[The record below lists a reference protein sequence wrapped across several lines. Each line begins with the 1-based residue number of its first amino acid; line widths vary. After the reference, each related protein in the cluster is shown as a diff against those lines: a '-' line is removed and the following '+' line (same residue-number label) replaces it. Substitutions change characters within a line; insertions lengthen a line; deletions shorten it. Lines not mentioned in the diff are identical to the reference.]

1 VDKPGG
7 RSRKTS
13 EADDQSLQV
22 LAIEHNWDDIN
33 QLRETDV
40 FQDNPNL
47 ATVSNSTIRRRL
59 EEHGIFITL

>member
-1 VDKPGG
+1 M
-7 RSRKTS
+7 TS

-59 EEHGIFITL
+59 EEHSIFTTL